1 MTPERA
7 IKIQRLFQS
16 VVENNEN
23 QKAFEIAIKALERQ
37 IPKEPEN
44 GNACPVCRTEVKYY
58 YVGENSIFDLPILV
72 KDRFCTNCGQKID
85 WSKSDD

>member
-7 IKIQRLFQS
+7 IEILRLFQS
-16 VVENNEN
+16 ILENNKN

-58 YVGENSIFDLPILV
+58 YVGENAIDDVLPILV
-72 KDRFCTNCGQKID
+72 KDLFCTTCGQKID
-85 WSKSDD
+85 WSK